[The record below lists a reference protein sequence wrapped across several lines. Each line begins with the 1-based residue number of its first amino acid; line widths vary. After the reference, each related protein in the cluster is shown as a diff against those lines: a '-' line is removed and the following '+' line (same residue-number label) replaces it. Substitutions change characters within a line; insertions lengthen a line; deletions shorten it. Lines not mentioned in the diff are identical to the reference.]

1 MFPSLLLFC
10 VYSVSLWNSFL
21 LERFWCR
28 TIEAIARDRRR
39 NTSSS
44 SSSSSSKGKR
54 AIMLWRAAV
63 RRVAGVAVGSL
74 IFASSGRKVLGFSLF
89 LTSRLLFFVSIV
101 LLEFGYVRILSGE
114 FFVQLSGVHCGIR
127 RRSMRF
133 VLIQLHSSS
142 GLFCLL

>member
-1 MFPSLLLFC
+1 
-10 VYSVSLWNSFL
+10 
-21 LERFWCR
+21 
-28 TIEAIARDRRR
+28 
-39 NTSSS
+39 
-44 SSSSSSKGKR
+44 
-54 AIMLWRAAV
+54 
-63 RRVAGVAVGSL
+63 VAGVAVGSS
-74 IFASSGRKVLGFSLF
+74 IFASSARKILGFSLF

-133 VLIQLHSSS
+133 VSIQLQSSS